1 MADCFLIADEV
12 GLGKTIVAR
21 TILCEMARL
30 KSGAPVHAI
39 YVASNEALA
48 RQNME
53 KEFLSDYG
61 SQKENYEKLTGFQKA
76 TAFKAL
82 QVFLGSGYTID
93 STSLN
98 AANRT
103 ISRLRTLTLNEV
115 LGKKDSPSGKDQ
127 SVRLSTYLPQMA
139 QDAQR
144 SECSTVMQLS
154 PTTSFYNP
162 KIKEFSPDSNSY
174 TGSEGERQ
182 HMQNLFTKAVVFLKN
197 NANAPLVVLESLPL
211 RELIRELILAGIQ
224 YRKPKDLQELQ
235 NFFSAIIKDN
245 FSSNSRFCQARRIC
259 SNAAAAMYRPD
270 LIILDEFQR
279 YRNVL
284 EESERG
290 YSVKVMYDYLKWR
303 SAQKKDEIEKNY
315 SLHFPHELDELPP
328 VSVPKILLLSATPY
342 NFNPDALKSTAWDS
356 GDSYIRGESGEDPY
370 QNFGELQKRM
380 LALGADKTIRNQVAR
395 TERRFGDEKSDPSS
409 RQPHPAS
416 DTAMLAHAQ
425 TGYLTP
431 LIKTLYAICKA
442 QNVKPKDIRKICRRA
457 GSTPE
462 FWRFNYGY
470 GQNGVM
476 GLSPQVSDAL
486 LAASSAATYK
496 VDVFANLGLQQL
508 KEAMFPTAD
517 ALPQLWV
524 PPVAAG
530 CPGTGKTL
538 VFTTL
543 VASTRSVSYFCDSMA
558 QKRIAK
564 YSQFDAVQ
572 ICPAGLTDIFSVCQK
587 VTGKWPGNK
596 LHGDKL
602 HDDKLQTALL
612 AFFNRPFVKRVIA
625 AHIYKA
631 NPIYAGTYS
640 EAIVRYCKRYKFREM
655 LEEFKLVAGSKA
667 DFEKVL
673 SAALTHES
681 SSLVETCQGSSYRFT
696 NTDYT
701 EMFVE
706 DDAKSGNNNTKKD
719 NSPINEPAFQNSK
732 DKRTN
737 ASLDDICAQ
746 FNSPFYPMVL
756 VARNSAQEGFNLQ
769 LYGDKLM
776 HWQTAGNVNAFLQ
789 REGRLNRPGSLISRH
804 KVWQWAQWCSPV
816 QVAGYS
822 HAKAIFDA
830 QCQTNATRLN
840 LSAHSTAIGLAPLW
854 TLKSPEGDVT
864 IRQILPLSQY
874 NDVYDVFM
882 KQLISAERYASF
894 NPDLRQAGSTAS
906 PMDLCPFYDKEV
918 KAKIAKL

>member
-103 ISRLRTLTLNEV
+103 ISRLRTLNEV
-115 LGKKDSPSGKDQ
+115 PGKKDSPSGKDQ

-182 HMQNLFTKAVVFLKN
+182 HMQNLFKLAVVFLKN
-197 NANAPLVVLESLPL
+197 NAKAPLVVLESLPL

-356 GDSYIRGESGEDPY
+356 GDSDIRGESGEDPY

>member
-1 MADCFLIADEV
+1 
-12 GLGKTIVAR
+12 
-21 TILCEMARL
+21 
-30 KSGAPVHAI
+30 
-39 YVASNEALA
+39 
-48 RQNME
+48 
-53 KEFLSDYG
+53 
-61 SQKENYEKLTGFQKA
+61 
-76 TAFKAL
+76 
-82 QVFLGSGYTID
+82 
-93 STSLN
+93 
-98 AANRT
+98 
-103 ISRLRTLTLNEV
+103 
-115 LGKKDSPSGKDQ
+115 
-127 SVRLSTYLPQMA
+127 
-139 QDAQR
+139 
-144 SECSTVMQLS
+144 
-154 PTTSFYNP
+154 
-162 KIKEFSPDSNSY
+162 
-174 TGSEGERQ
+174 
-182 HMQNLFTKAVVFLKN
+182 
-197 NANAPLVVLESLPL
+197 
-211 RELIRELILAGIQ
+211 
-224 YRKPKDLQELQ
+224 
-235 NFFSAIIKDN
+235 
-245 FSSNSRFCQARRIC
+245 
-259 SNAAAAMYRPD
+259 
-270 LIILDEFQR
+270 
-279 YRNVL
+279 
-284 EESERG
+284 
-290 YSVKVMYDYLKWR
+290 
-303 SAQKKDEIEKNY
+303 
-315 SLHFPHELDELPP
+315 
-328 VSVPKILLLSATPY
+328 
-342 NFNPDALKSTAWDS
+342 
-356 GDSYIRGESGEDPY
+356 
-370 QNFGELQKRM
+370 
-380 LALGADKTIRNQVAR
+380 
-395 TERRFGDEKSDPSS
+395 
-409 RQPHPAS
+409 
-416 DTAMLAHAQ
+416 
-425 TGYLTP
+425 
-431 LIKTLYAICKA
+431 
-442 QNVKPKDIRKICRRA
+442 
-457 GSTPE
+457 
-462 FWRFNYGY
+462 
-470 GQNGVM
+470 
-476 GLSPQVSDAL
+476 
-486 LAASSAATYK
+486 
-496 VDVFANLGLQQL
+496 
-508 KEAMFPTAD
+508 
-517 ALPQLWV
+517 
-524 PPVAAG
+524 
-530 CPGTGKTL
+530 
-538 VFTTL
+538 
-543 VASTRSVSYFCDSMA
+543 MA

>member
-103 ISRLRTLTLNEV
+103 ISRLRTLNEV

-127 SVRLSTYLPQMA
+127 SVRLSTYLPQVA

-174 TGSEGERQ
+174 TGSEEERQ
-182 HMQNLFTKAVVFLKN
+182 QMQNLFTLAVDFLTK
-197 NANAPLVVLESLPL
+197 NANAHSVVLESLPL
-211 RELIRELILAGIQ
+211 CELILAGIE
-224 YRKPKDLQELQ
+224 YLKPKNLQELQ
-235 NFFSAIIKDN
+235 NVFSAIIKDN
-245 FSSNSRFCQARRIC
+245 LSSNRDFCRARRIC
-259 SNAAAAMYRPD
+259 SNAAAAMYHPD

-284 EESERG
+284 EESELG

-303 SAQKKDEIEKNY
+303 SVQKKNGIEKNY

-342 NFNPDALKSTAWDS
+342 NFNPDALKSTVWDS
-356 GDSYIRGESGEDPY
+356 GDSEIRGESGEDPY
-370 QNFGELQKRM
+370 QNFEELQKRM

-395 TERRFGDEKSDPSS
+395 TERRFADEKSDSS
-409 RQPHPAS
+409 AHQPHPAS

-442 QNVKPKDIRKICRRA
+442 QNVKPEDIKKICRRA

-470 GQNGVM
+470 GQDGVM
-476 GLSPQVSDAL
+476 GLGPQVSDAL
-486 LAASSAATYK
+486 LTASSAATYK

-543 VASTRSVSYFCDSMA
+543 VASTRSVSYFCNRMA
-558 QKRIAK
+558 QKRIEK

-572 ICPAGLTDIFSVCQK
+572 ICPAGLTYIFSVCQK
-587 VTGKWPGNK
+587 VTGRWPGDN
-596 LHGDKL
+596 LHGDNL
-602 HDDKLQTALL
+602 HGNNLQAALL

-631 NPIYAGTYS
+631 NPIYTGTYS

-655 LEEFKLVAGSKA
+655 LEEFKFVAGSKA

-673 SAALTHES
+673 STALTHES
-681 SSLVETCQGSSYRFT
+681 SSLVETCQGPSYRFT

-804 KVWQWAQWCSPV
+804 KVWQWAQWCSLVP
-816 QVAGYS
+816 VAGYS
-822 HAKAIFDA
+822 HAKAIFDE

-906 PMDLCPFYDKEV
+906 PTDLCPFYDKAV
-918 KAKIAKL
+918 KEEIAKL